1 MKKEIIYFSS
11 GFGISIIIASLLN
24 ILIKKDIKKDIDKII
39 LFWLWFG
46 ILAQLVHLLMHY
58 NRIYRNKIGNSNL
71 LFICTISQIIVI
83 FLYIRTRKHFKN
95 FKIILD
101 FAMIQIVTI
110 MIARAIA
117 LFNNSNLYYE
127 S

>member
-1 MKKEIIYFSS
+1 MKKEIIYFTS
-11 GFGISIIIASLLN
+11 GFGLMLALGSFLNISI
-24 ILIKKDIKKDIDKII
+24 KKNIDKII

-58 NRIYRNKIGNSNL
+58 NRMYRNTIGNSNL
-71 LFICTISQIIVI
+71 LIMCTISQIVTI
-83 FLYIRTRKHFKN
+83 FLYIKTRDHFKY
-95 FKIILD
+95 FKIITD
-101 FAMIQIVTI
+101 FAMLQIVTI

-117 LFNNSNLYYE
+117 LFNNTNLYYE

>member
-1 MKKEIIYFSS
+1 MKKEIIYFTS
-11 GFGISIIIASLLN
+11 GFGLMLAFGSFLNISI
-24 ILIKKDIKKDIDKII
+24 KKNIDKII

-58 NRIYRNKIGNSNL
+58 NRMYRDTIGNSNL
-71 LFICTISQIIVI
+71 LIMCTIAQIITI
-83 FLYIRTRKHFKN
+83 FLYIKTRDYFKY
-95 FKIILD
+95 FKIITD
-101 FAMIQIVTI
+101 FAMLQIVTI

-117 LFNNSNLYYE
+117 LFNNTNLYFE

>member
-1 MKKEIIYFSS
+1 MLK
-11 GFGISIIIASLLN
+11 GLNISI
-24 ILIKKDIKKDIDKII
+24 KKNIDKII

-58 NRIYRNKIGNSNL
+58 NRMYRNTIGNSNL
-71 LFICTISQIIVI
+71 LIMCTISQIVTI
-83 FLYIRTRKHFKN
+83 FLYIKTRDHFKY
-95 FKIILD
+95 FKIITD
-101 FAMIQIVTI
+101 FAMLQIVTI

-117 LFNNSNLYYE
+117 LFNNTNLYYE

>member
-1 MKKEIIYFSS
+1 MKKEIIYFTS
-11 GFGISIIIASLLN
+11 GFGLMLAIGSFLNISI
-24 ILIKKDIKKDIDKII
+24 KKNIDKII

-58 NRIYRNKIGNSNL
+58 NRMYRDTIGNSNL
-71 LFICTISQIIVI
+71 LIMCTISQIVTI
-83 FLYIRTRKHFKN
+83 FLYIKTRDHFKY
-95 FKIILD
+95 FKIITD
-101 FAMIQIVTI
+101 FAMLQIVTI

-117 LFNNSNLYYE
+117 LFNNTNLYFE

>member
-11 GFGISIIIASLLN
+11 GFGISISIASLLN
-24 ILIKKDIKKDIDKII
+24 ISIKDIDRII
-39 LFWLWFG
+39 LLWLGFG

-58 NRIYRNKIGNSNL
+58 NRIYRDKIGNSNL
-71 LFICTISQIIVI
+71 LLMCTISQIFVIV
-83 FLYIRTRKHFKN
+83 LYIKTRKHFKS